1 MPFVNF
7 RKKIRFF
14 SFDFRQ
20 NFNVQTFPRWLSIR
34 ETKFFFRYPKNFFF
48 KIFTL
53 VLLDRFLDGFSKLV
67 FFIGEICILIR
78 DFWVI
83 FENYSMNM
91 LSIRGNDFIAC
102 WAYANRFHRMLGI
115 RGTNFRAC
123 SASGKMW
130 TFLHVQS
137 MLSIR
142 GTNFIAHWAY
152 GELISSHAE
161 HTGNRFHCMLSMRGN
176 V

>member
-1 MPFVNF
+1 MFEQFRGDWAYAEPNF
-7 RKKIRFF
+7 FWEIP
-14 SFDFRQ
+14 Q
-20 NFNVQTFPRWLSIR
+20 
-34 ETKFFFRYPKNFFF
+34 NFFF

-53 VLLDRFLDGFSKLV
+53 VLLDRFLDGFSKFWL
-67 FFIGEICILIR
+67 FIGEIFILNG

-83 FENYSMNM
+83 FENYSMHM
-91 LSIRGNDFIAC
+91 LSIHGNDFIAC
-102 WAYANRFHRMLGI
+102 WAYLEPISSHAEHTRNEFPRML
-115 RGTNFRAC
+115 
-123 SASGKMW
+123 SGKMW

-152 GELISSHAE
+152 GELISSHGE
-161 HTGNRFHCMLSMRGN
+161 HTGNRFYRMLSMRGN